1 MVSGL
6 SELYQEIIMDHRRN
20 PRNAGELEGAN
31 RSAEGYNPFCGDRV
45 VVYLKVEDDVVTDIG
60 FTGDGCAISIASTSL
75 MTESARGKT
84 LAEAEKLFDAFHAM
98 LLGTDGADIDYDEL
112 GDLEALAGVR
122 QFPVRVKCASLP
134 WHTLKAALVGQQQ
147 AVTTE

>member
-1 MVSGL
+1 
-6 SELYQEIIMDHRRN
+6 
-20 PRNAGELEGAN
+20 
-31 RSAEGYNPFCGDRV
+31 
-45 VVYLKVEDDVVTDIG
+45 
-60 FTGDGCAISIASTSL
+60 
-75 MTESARGKT
+75 MTESAKGKT
-84 LAEAEKLFDAFHAM
+84 LAEAEKLFDAFHEM
-98 LLGTDGADIDYDEL
+98 LVGTDGADIDYDAL